1 MIKSIISMKRHLL
14 CAVVAAMFFS
24 VLPMGAQIRGFRQE
38 QLKEW
43 EFSKDGS
50 TWQTVQVPHS
60 YNAEDGHSPYY
71 YRGKA
76 TYRCDLRITDIKK
89 THYLFFEGAAQAA
102 VVKVNGEQVAI
113 HKGGYTPFSVNIT
126 EALTKGVNRLEV
138 ICDNTE
144 DVQMAPVT
152 SDFNKNGGLHN
163 PVWLLVMEDV
173 YLTPEDYGMY
183 RIRCEIPEVT
193 KKKVVTNVRTKI
205 VNSGNRDANILVR
218 VQLLES
224 NGQLAYQADRE
235 IPVGAFS
242 EYDFDHEFLLSG
254 VHLWDGVKDPY
265 LYTLRVELFKGKRM
279 MDIAETKIG
288 YRSIEMDP
296 ERGFLLNGR
305 PYRLRGVAM
314 HQDTDGKASALTQ
327 ADYRRDYR
335 IVKELGTNFLRLA
348 HYPHNDFAF
357 QQCDSL
363 GIIVQTEVPWVN
375 VCGENAP
382 QSYFNNIHH
391 QMKEMVNNLYN
402 HPSIAFWGMWNELDT
417 WGNNS
422 DLQGAFDA
430 ERVARETKRLY
441 EYTKSLDPD
450 RYVGFTDCSMLAR
463 DGYPYLKGD
472 FCSQNIYYGW
482 YWTPNDFSG
491 LTTSLKKVREL
502 RPDCPINLSEYGVGI
517 NPFCH
522 VWNQADA
529 VRDKEDDS
537 RHYEEY
543 GNRFHESYVRQIKA
557 MPWLNFTSVWV
568 LFDFPVANRQEGYM
582 DSEDG
587 VKFVRNNDRKYMN
600 DKGLVTRDRQTRKD
614 VFYLYKSLWN
624 KDETTVHITSRRLK
638 SFPAGQDL
646 RIKVYSNAKYLTLYQ
661 NGRLIDRMVSSE
673 ESSGVV
679 WTFPAVR
686 LKTDEDTFK
695 VVANDGTTDQIVLR
709 KAR

>member
-1 MIKSIISMKRHLL
+1 MSKSFILMKRHFIFTVL
-14 CAVVAAMFFS
+14 AVVLFAT
-24 VLPMGAQIRGFRQE
+24 LPMEAQIRGFRQE

-50 TWQTVQVPHS
+50 DWQTVAVPHS

-76 TYRCDLRITDIKK
+76 TYRCDLRITDVKK
-89 THYLFFEGAAQAA
+89 THYVFFEGAAQAA

-126 EALTKGVNRLEV
+126 EALRKGVNRLEV
-138 ICDNTE
+138 ICDNSE
-144 DVQMAPVT
+144 DVEMAPVT

-173 YLTPEDYGMY
+173 YLSPEDYGMY
-183 RIRCEIPEVT
+183 RLRCETPVVT
-193 KKKVVTNVRTKI
+193 PKKVVTNVRAKLI
-205 VNSGNRDANILVR
+205 NSGNRDANILVR
-218 VQLLES
+218 VQLLEAD
-224 NGQLAYQADRE
+224 GRLGYQADRE
-235 IPVGAFS
+235 VPVGAFS
-242 EYDFDHEFLLSG
+242 EYDFDHEFILSG
-254 VHLWDGVKDPY
+254 IHFWDGMKDPY

-296 ERGFLLNGR
+296 ERGFILNGR
-305 PYRLRGVAM
+305 PYPLRGVAM
-314 HQDTDGKASALTQ
+314 HQDSDGKASALTQ
-327 ADYRRDYR
+327 SDYRRDYR
-335 IVKELGTNFLRLA
+335 IVKELGANFLRLA

-375 VCGENAP
+375 VCGEDAT
-382 QSYFNNIHH
+382 QAYFNNIQH
-391 QMKEMVNNLYN
+391 QMKEMVSNLYN

-417 WGNNS
+417 WGNNN
-422 DLQGAFDA
+422 DLQGQFDA
-430 ERVARETKRLY
+430 ERVARETERLY
-441 EYTKSLDPD
+441 DYTKGLDPD
-450 RYVGFTDCSMLAR
+450 RFVGFTDCSRLAR
-463 DGYPYLKGD
+463 DGYKMLKGD

-491 LTTSLKKVREL
+491 LSSSMKKLHEMK
-502 RPDCPINLSEYGVGI
+502 PDMPFNVSEYGVGI
-517 NPFCH
+517 NPYCH
-522 VWNQADA
+522 VWNPSDA
-529 VRDKEDDS
+529 IRDKDEDS
-537 RHYEEY
+537 KHYEEY

-568 LFDFPVANRQEGYM
+568 LFDFPVAARQEGYM

-600 DKGLVTRDRQTRKD
+600 DKGLVTRDRQTKKD

-624 KDETTVHITSRRLK
+624 KDETTVHITSSRLK
-638 SFPAGQDL
+638 YFPAGQDL

-661 NGRLIDRMVSSE
+661 NGRQVTRLTSSE

-686 LKTDEDTFK
+686 LKTAEDTFK
-695 VVANDGTTDQIVLR
+695 VVSNNGVTDEITLK
-709 KAR
+709 KAK

>member
-1 MIKSIISMKRHLL
+1 MKRHLL

-335 IVKELGTNFLRLA
+335 IVKELGANFLRLA

-391 QMKEMVNNLYN
+391 QMKEMVNNLYILR
-402 HPSIAFWGMWNELDT
+402 SL
-417 WGNNS
+417 S
-422 DLQGAFDA
+422 GACG
-430 ERVARETKRLY
+430 TNL
-441 EYTKSLDPD
+441 
-450 RYVGFTDCSMLAR
+450 
-463 DGYPYLKGD
+463 
-472 FCSQNIYYGW
+472 
-482 YWTPNDFSG
+482 TP
-491 LTTSLKKVREL
+491 
-502 RPDCPINLSEYGVGI
+502 GV
-517 NPFCH
+517 
-522 VWNQADA
+522 
-529 VRDKEDDS
+529 
-537 RHYEEY
+537 
-543 GNRFHESYVRQIKA
+543 
-557 MPWLNFTSVWV
+557 
-568 LFDFPVANRQEGYM
+568 
-582 DSEDG
+582 
-587 VKFVRNNDRKYMN
+587 
-600 DKGLVTRDRQTRKD
+600 
-614 VFYLYKSLWN
+614 
-624 KDETTVHITSRRLK
+624 TTVISRALSTRREWPARRKGYTSTPRALTLTVMSASRTAQGWPATATLTSRATSARRT
-638 SFPAGQDL
+638 STMAGTGL
-646 RIKVYSNAKYLTLYQ
+646 RMISA
-661 NGRLIDRMVSSE
+661 G
-673 ESSGVV
+673 
-679 WTFPAVR
+679 
-686 LKTDEDTFK
+686 
-695 VVANDGTTDQIVLR
+695 
-709 KAR
+709 

>member
-1 MIKSIISMKRHLL
+1 MKRHFL
-14 CAVVAAMFFS
+14 CAVLAAVLFP
-24 VLPMGAQIRGFRQE
+24 VLPVEAQIRGFRQE

-50 TWQTVQVPHS
+50 SWEAVAVPHS
-60 YNAEDGHSPYY
+60 YNAEDGHSQHY

-76 TYRCDLRITDIKK
+76 TYRCDLRINDMKK
-89 THYLFFEGAAQAA
+89 NYYLLFEGAAQAA
-102 VVKVNGEQVAI
+102 VVSVNGEQVAA
-113 HKGGYTPFSVNIT
+113 HKGGYTPFTVNIT
-126 EALTKGVNRLEV
+126 EAVRKGVNKLEV
-138 ICDNTE
+138 VCDNTE
-144 DVQMAPVT
+144 DVAMAPVT

-163 PVWLLVMEDV
+163 PVWLLVMDDV
-173 YLTPEDYGMY
+173 YLSPEDYGMY
-183 RIRCEIPEVT
+183 RLRCEIPEVSR
-193 KKKVVTNVRTKI
+193 KKVVTNVRAKL
-205 VNSGNRDANILVR
+205 VNSGNKDASILVR
-218 VQLLES
+218 VQLLEA
-224 NGQLAYQADRE
+224 NGVLGYQADRE
-235 IPVGAFS
+235 VPVRAFS
-242 EYDFDHEFLLSG
+242 EYDFDHEFILSG
-254 VHLWDGVKDPY
+254 LHLWDGMKDPY

-296 ERGFLLNGR
+296 ERGFILNGR
-305 PYRLRGVAM
+305 PYPLRGVAM
-314 HQDTDGKASALTQ
+314 HQDADGKASALAQ

-335 IVKELGTNFLRLA
+335 IVKELGANFLRLA

-357 QQCDSL
+357 QLCDSL

-375 VCGENAP
+375 VCGTDAT

-391 QMKEMVNNLYN
+391 QMKEMVGNLYN

-417 WGNNS
+417 WGNNN
-422 DLQGAFDA
+422 DLQGQFDA
-430 ERVARETKRLY
+430 ERVGRETQRLY
-441 EYTKSLDPD
+441 EFTKKLDPY
-450 RYVGFTDCSMLAR
+450 RFVGFTDCSRLAR
-463 DGYPYLKGD
+463 DGYPALKGD

-491 LTTSLKKVREL
+491 LSTSMKKL
-502 RPDCPINLSEYGVGI
+502 HTMKPDTPFNVSEYGVGV
-517 NPFCH
+517 NPYCH
-522 VWNQADA
+522 VWNPAEA

-537 RHYEEY
+537 RHPEEY
-543 GNRFHESYVRQIKA
+543 GNLFHESYARQIKA

-587 VKFVRNNDRKYMN
+587 VEYVRNNDRKYMN

-624 KDETTVHITSRRLK
+624 KDETTVYITSRRLK
-638 SFPAGQDL
+638 YFPAGEDL
-646 RIKVYSNAKYLTLYQ
+646 RVKVYSNAKYLTLYQ
-661 NGRLIDRMVSSE
+661 NGRQVARLTSSG

-679 WTFPAVR
+679 WTFPPVR

-695 VVANDGTTDQIVLR
+695 VVSNNGVADEIILK
-709 KAR
+709 KAK

>member
-1 MIKSIISMKRHLL
+1 MKRHFL
-14 CAVVAAMFFS
+14 CAVVAAIVLS
-24 VLPMGAQIRGFRQE
+24 VLPAGAQIRGFRQE

-50 TWQTVQVPHS
+50 DWQTVSVPHS

-76 TYRCDLRITDIKK
+76 TYRCDLRITDVKK
-89 THYLFFEGAAQAA
+89 TYYLFFEGAAQAA
-102 VVKVNGEQVAI
+102 VVSVNGEQVAA

-126 EALTKGVNRLEV
+126 EALRKGVNRLEV
-138 ICDNTE
+138 VCDNTE
-144 DVQMAPVT
+144 DVEMAPVT

-173 YLTPEDYGMY
+173 YFSPEDYGMY
-183 RIRCEIPEVT
+183 RLRCETPEVT
-193 KKKVVTNVRTKI
+193 KRKVVTNVKAKL
-205 VNSGNRDANILVR
+205 VNNSNRDAEILVR

-224 NGQLAYQADRE
+224 DGRLGYQADRE
-235 IPVGAFS
+235 VPVRAFS
-242 EYDFDHEFLLSG
+242 EYDFDHEFILSG
-254 VHLWDGVKDPY
+254 MHLWDGMKDPY

-279 MDIAETKIG
+279 MDIAETKVG

-296 ERGFLLNGR
+296 ERGFILNGR
-305 PYRLRGVAM
+305 PYPLRGVAM
-314 HQDTDGKASALTQ
+314 HQDAEGKASALTP
-327 ADYRRDYR
+327 ADIRRDYR
-335 IVKELGTNFLRLA
+335 IVKELGANFLRLA
-348 HYPHNDFAF
+348 HYPHNDLAF
-357 QQCDSL
+357 QLCDSL
-363 GIIVQTEVPWVN
+363 GIVVQTEVPWVN
-375 VCGENAP
+375 VCGSNAT
-382 QSYFNNIHH
+382 QAYFNNIHH
-391 QMKEMVNNLYN
+391 QMKEMVSNLYN

-417 WGNNS
+417 WGNNN
-422 DLQGAFDA
+422 DLQGPFDP
-430 ERVARETKRLY
+430 ERVARETERLY
-441 EYTKSLDPD
+441 NFTKKLDPD
-450 RYVGFTDCSMLAR
+450 RFVGFTDCSRLAR
-463 DGYPYLKGD
+463 DGYQELKGD

-482 YWTPNDFSG
+482 YWTPNEFSG
-491 LTTSLKKVREL
+491 LTKAMKKVHGL
-502 RPDCPINLSEYGVGI
+502 RPDCPVNVSEYGVGV
-517 NPFCH
+517 NPYCH
-522 VWNQADA
+522 VWNLSDA

-543 GNRFHESYVRQIKA
+543 GNLFHESYVRQIKA

-600 DKGLVTRDRQTRKD
+600 DKGLVTRDRQTKKD
-614 VFYLYKSLWN
+614 AFYLYKSLWN
-624 KDETTVHITSRRLK
+624 KEETTVHITSSRLK
-638 SFPAGQDL
+638 SFPAGEEL

-661 NGRLIDRMVSSE
+661 NGRMVTRLTSSE

-686 LKTDEDTFK
+686 LKTAEDTFR
-695 VVANDGTTDQIVLR
+695 VVSNNGVADEIVLR

>member
-1 MIKSIISMKRHLL
+1 MKRHLL
-14 CAVVAAMFFS
+14 CAVVAAIVLS

-50 TWQTVQVPHS
+50 GWETVTVPHS

-76 TYRCDLRITDIKK
+76 TYRCNLRITDLKK

-102 VVKVNGEQVAI
+102 VVKVNGEQVAA
-113 HKGGYTPFSVNIT
+113 HKGGYTPFSVDIT
-126 EALTKGVNRLEV
+126 EALSKGVNTVEV
-138 ICDNTE
+138 VCDNSE
-144 DVQMAPVT
+144 DLEMIPVT

-173 YLTPEDYGMY
+173 YFSPDDYGMY
-183 RIRCEIPEVT
+183 RLRCETPVVT
-193 KKKVVTNVRTKI
+193 KKKVVTNVKAKL
-205 VNSGNRDANILVR
+205 VNNGNRDSDILVR

-224 NGQLAYQADRE
+224 DGRLGYQADRE
-235 IPVGAFS
+235 IHVGAFS
-242 EYDFDHEFLLSG
+242 EYDFDHEFILSG
-254 VHLWDGVKDPY
+254 MHLWEGMKDPY
-265 LYTLRVELFKGKRM
+265 LYTIRVELFRGKRM
-279 MDIAETKIG
+279 MDIAETKVG

-296 ERGFLLNGR
+296 ERGFLLNGH

-314 HQDTDGKASALTQ
+314 HQDADGKASALTQ

-335 IVKELGTNFLRLA
+335 IVKELGANFLRLA

-357 QQCDSL
+357 QLCDSL

-375 VCGENAP
+375 VCGANAT
-382 QSYFNNIHH
+382 QAYFNNIHH

-402 HPSIAFWGMWNELDT
+402 HPSIAFWGMWNELDK
-417 WGNNS
+417 WGNTS
-422 DLQGAFDA
+422 DLQGEFDA
-430 ERVARETKRLY
+430 ERVARETERLY
-441 EYTKSLDPD
+441 NFAKKLDPD
-450 RYVGFTDCSMLAR
+450 RFVGFTDCSRLAR
-463 DGYPYLKGD
+463 DGYPDLKGD

-482 YWTPNDFSG
+482 YWTPNEFSG
-491 LTTSLKKVREL
+491 LTSSMKKL
-502 RPDCPINLSEYGVGI
+502 HGMKPDTPFNVSEYGVGV
-517 NPFCH
+517 NPYCH
-522 VWNQADA
+522 VWKLSDA

-543 GNRFHESYVRQIKA
+543 GNLFHESYVRQIKA

-600 DKGLVTRDRQTRKD
+600 DKGLVTRDRQTKKD

-624 KDETTVHITSRRLK
+624 KDETTVHITSRRLRY
-638 SFPAGQDL
+638 FPAGEDL
-646 RIKVYSNAKYLTLYQ
+646 RIKVYSNAKYLTLFQ
-661 NGRLIDRMVSSE
+661 NGRQVARLTSSE

-695 VVANDGTTDQIVLR
+695 VVANNGVTDEITLK